1 MKSGTKSYGPK
12 RDIAI
17 RAGDTK
23 FNVTL
28 WRDATSKTLNHG
40 DDIALLDGRVSQ
52 FGGKPSLKIQIGAQS
67 KITMYVLFNYGQLD

>member
-1 MKSGTKSYGPK
+1 MKSRTKSYGPK

-17 RAGDTK
+17 RAGDSK

-52 FGGKPSLKIQIGAQS
+52 FGGKPSLNIQIGADI
-67 KITMYVLFNYGQLD
+67 KVLKFLLLSD